1 MFVVVSQFDRLRASV
16 EAAIRSIY
24 AERYG
29 ALLTSFART
38 IVAELDA
45 SGGVECAAGIRF
57 GYEALFSECYL
68 DQPIEKILQ
77 SRCDRDFQ
85 RARIVEVSHLVG
97 TNAGCSIAFVRDLIE
112 LLNSQDVESAI
123 FTATRP
129 LRGLLRRN
137 GIQML
142 ELGRA
147 ERSRVDDPDI
157 WGSYF
162 DHDPRIV
169 AVVQHDPFAA
179 TKRTGVSVAAADFSV
194 DARVF

>member
-1 MFVVVSQFDRLRASV
+1 MVEFFIRRPIFATVCALLIVLAGAVSLPTIPISLYPDLAPPQVVVSCNYV
-16 EAAIRSIY
+16 
-24 AERYG
+24 G
-29 ALLTSFART
+29 A
-38 IVAELDA
+38 
-45 SGGVECAAGIRF
+45 
-57 GYEALFSECYL
+57 
-68 DQPIEKILQ
+68 
-77 SRCDRDFQ
+77 
-85 RARIVEVSHLVG
+85 
-97 TNAGCSIAFVRDLIE
+97 
-112 LLNSQDVESAI
+112 NSQDVESAI